1 MKREEVEQFLTEK
14 FDIYEIYAMYLV
26 DRQFIPIS
34 YYPDLKI

>member
-14 FDIYEIYAMYLV
+14 FDIYETYAMYLIGRRNI
-26 DRQFIPIS
+26 DIS